1 MPKTDEKFLVDRLKM
16 TETEGFVDLVADLK
30 NLEESIG
37 NLNNINSE
45 QDLWVIKGQLRI
57 INFIV
62 NLENATH
69 LALEELQDGNNQTS
83 QS

>member
-16 TETEGFVDLVADLK
+16 TETEGFVDLIAELK

-69 LALEELQDGNNQTS
+69 LALEELQDGNST
-83 QS
+83 

>member
-69 LALEELQDGNNQTS
+69 LALEELQDGNST
-83 QS
+83 

>member
-1 MPKTDEKFLVDRLKM
+1 MPKTDEKFLVDRLEM
-16 TETEGFVDLVADLK
+16 TETEGFIDLVADLK
-30 NLEESIG
+30 NLEENIG

-45 QDLWVIKGQLRI
+45 QDLWIIKGQLRI

-69 LALEELQDGNNQTS
+69 LALEELQDGNPT
-83 QS
+83 

>member
-1 MPKTDEKFLVDRLKM
+1 MAKTDEKFLVDRLEM
-16 TETEGFVDLVADLK
+16 TETEGFIDLVADLK

-69 LALEELQDGNNQTS
+69 LALEELQDGNST
-83 QS
+83 

>member
-16 TETEGFVDLVADLK
+16 TETEGFIDLVADLK

-69 LALEELQDGNNQTS
+69 LALEELQDGNST
-83 QS
+83 

>member
-1 MPKTDEKFLVDRLKM
+1 MPKTDEKFLVDRLEI
-16 TETEGFVDLVADLK
+16 TETEGFIDLVADLN

-69 LALEELQDGNNQTS
+69 LALEELQDGNST
-83 QS
+83 

>member
-1 MPKTDEKFLVDRLKM
+1 MPKTDEKFLVDRLEM
-16 TETEGFVDLVADLK
+16 TETEGFIDLVADLK

-62 NLENATH
+62 NLENAT
-69 LALEELQDGNNQTS
+69 ANESTV
-83 QS
+83 

>member
-1 MPKTDEKFLVDRLKM
+1 MVKTDEKFLVDRLGM
-16 TETEGFVDLVADLK
+16 TETEGWLDLIADLK

-37 NLNNINSE
+37 NVDNIDSE
-45 QDLWVIKGQLRI
+45 KDLWIIKGQLRI

-69 LALEELQDGNNQTS
+69 LALEELQDGNST
-83 QS
+83 

>member
-1 MPKTDEKFLVDRLKM
+1 MSKTDEKFLVDRLEM
-16 TETEGFVDLVADLK
+16 TETEGFIDLVADLK

-69 LALEELQDGNNQTS
+69 LALEELQDGNST
-83 QS
+83 

>member
-1 MPKTDEKFLVDRLKM
+1 MPKTDEKFLVDRLEM
-16 TETEGFVDLVADLK
+16 TETEGFIDLVADLK

-69 LALEELQDGNNQTS
+69 LALEELQDGNST
-83 QS
+83 

>member
-1 MPKTDEKFLVDRLKM
+1 MPKTDEKFLVDRLEM
-16 TETEGFVDLVADLK
+16 TETEGFIDLVADLK
-30 NLEESIG
+30 NLEENIG

-69 LALEELQDGNNQTS
+69 LALEELQDGNPT
-83 QS
+83 